1 MQSPLRTVAAPLEA
15 LMARLQLDVRSSGAR
30 AAQTY
35 PVLSVERSERFNV
48 TANFFCTRMARGGSE
63 MGSSCNT
70 CIPTRGGSIG
80 AKRHVPE
87 QAGGRSNAADRC
99 TALQLQERR

>member
-1 MQSPLRTVAAPLEA
+1 MPTRAAETSLPINESPSTR
-15 LMARLQLDVRSSGAR
+15 RSSPTRLSRQSKSEHGESFRDSDQRDR
-30 AAQTY
+30 AAE
-35 PVLSVERSERFNV
+35 SVNE
-48 TANFFCTRMARGGSE
+48 AIKDD
-63 MGSSCNT
+63 NT